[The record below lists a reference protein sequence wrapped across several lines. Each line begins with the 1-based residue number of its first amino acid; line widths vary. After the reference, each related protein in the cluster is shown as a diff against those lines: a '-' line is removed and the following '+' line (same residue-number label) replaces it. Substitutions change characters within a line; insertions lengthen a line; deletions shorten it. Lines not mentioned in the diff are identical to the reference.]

1 MKKEKFTGDVEFWCK
16 SFGEDVLICGIDEAG
31 RGPLAGPVTAAAVI
45 LPKDFP
51 VEKLN
56 DSKKLSEKKRFELEP
71 LIKEKAIFWGVGS
84 ASHTE
89 IDELNI
95 LSATLLAMKRAFLS
109 MLEKAGDRFA
119 TGVFSGERASSPYNV
134 AAIVDGIFCPEI
146 SVPVIAVPKAD
157 AKFPCVMAASIL
169 AKTERDRVMMQY
181 AELYPEYGYDKHKGY
196 PTAAHREICKKIGP
210 SPIQRKT
217 FSY

>member
-1 MKKEKFTGDVEFWCK
+1 MKKEKFSGNVEEWCK

-56 DSKKLSEKKRFELEP
+56 DSKKLSEKKRSELEL
-71 LIKEKAIFWGVGS
+71 LIKEKALFWGIGE
-84 ASHTE
+84 ASHLE

-95 LSATLLAMKRAFLS
+95 LSATLIAMKRAFLA
-109 MLEKAGDRFA
+109 MLEKD
-119 TGVFSGERASSPYNV
+119 EASVKRNV
-134 AAIVDGIFCPEI
+134 AVIVDGIFCPEI

-169 AKTERDRVMMQY
+169 AKTERDRIMMKY
-181 AELYPEYGYDKHKGY
+181 AEMYPEYGYEKHKGY
-196 PTAAHREICKKIGP
+196 PTATHREICKKIGP

-217 FSY
+217 FSI

>member
-1 MKKEKFTGDVEFWCK
+1 MKKEKFSGNVEEWCK

-51 VEKLN
+51 VEKLD
-56 DSKKLSEKKRFELEP
+56 DSKKLSEKKRSELEL
-71 LIKEKAIFWGVGS
+71 LIKEKALFWGIGE
-84 ASHTE
+84 ASHLE

-95 LSATLLAMKRAFLS
+95 LSATLLAMKRAFLA
-109 MLEKAGDRFA
+109 MLEKD
-119 TGVFSGERASSPYNV
+119 ESSVKRNV

-169 AKTERDRVMMQY
+169 AKTERDRIMMKY
-181 AELYPEYGYDKHKGY
+181 AELYPEYGYEKHKGY

-217 FSY
+217 FSI

>member
-1 MKKEKFTGDVEFWCK
+1 MKKEKFSGNVEEWCK

-51 VEKLN
+51 VEKLD
-56 DSKKLSEKKRFELEP
+56 DSKKLSEKKRSELEL
-71 LIKEKAIFWGVGS
+71 LIKEKALFWGIGE
-84 ASHTE
+84 ASHLE

-95 LSATLLAMKRAFLS
+95 LSATLLAMKRAFFA
-109 MLEKAGDRFA
+109 MLEKD
-119 TGVFSGERASSPYNV
+119 ESSVKRNV

-146 SVPVIAVPKAD
+146 SVPVIAIPKAD

-169 AKTERDRVMMQY
+169 AKTERDRIMMKY
-181 AELYPEYGYDKHKGY
+181 AELYPEYGYEKHKGY

-217 FSY
+217 FSI

>member
-1 MKKEKFTGDVEFWCK
+1 MKKEKFTGDVEAWCK
-16 SFGEDVLICGIDEAG
+16 SFGDDVLICGIDEAG

-56 DSKKLSEKKRFELEP
+56 DSKKLSEKKRFMLEP
-71 LIKEKAIFWGVGS
+71 LIKEKSLFWGVGS
-84 ASHTE
+84 ASHEE

-95 LSATLLAMKRAFLS
+95 LNATLLAMKRAFLAKS
-109 MLEKAGDRFA
+109 EKCAA
-119 TGVFSGERASSPYNV
+119 FSGEGGTVPNV
-134 AAIVDGIFCPEI
+134 AAIVDGIFCPDI
-146 SVPVIAVPKAD
+146 DVPVIAVPKAD

-169 AKTERDRVMMQY
+169 AKTERDRIMMKY
-181 AELYPEYGYDKHKGY
+181 AEMYPEYSYDKHKGY
-196 PTAAHREICKKIGP
+196 PTPAHREICKKIGP

-217 FSY
+217 FSF

>member
-1 MKKEKFTGDVEFWCK
+1 MKKEKFSGNVEEWCK
-16 SFGEDVLICGIDEAG
+16 SFGENVLICGIDEAG

-56 DSKKLSEKKRFELEP
+56 DSKKLSEKKRSELEV
-71 LIKEKAIFWGVGS
+71 LIKEKALFWGIGE
-84 ASHTE
+84 ASHLE

-95 LSATLLAMKRAFLS
+95 LSATLLAMKRAFLA
-109 MLEKAGDRFA
+109 MLEKDEPSVKR
-119 TGVFSGERASSPYNV
+119 NV

-169 AKTERDRVMMQY
+169 AKTERDRIMMKY
-181 AELYPEYGYDKHKGY
+181 AELYPEYGYEKHKGY

-217 FSY
+217 FSI

>member
-1 MKKEKFTGDVEFWCK
+1 MKKEKFTGDVDDWCK
-16 SFGEDVLICGIDEAG
+16 SFGENILICGIDEAG
-31 RGPLAGPVTAAAVI
+31 RGPLAGPVTAASVI
-45 LPKDFP
+45 LPKNFP

-71 LIKEKAIFWGVGS
+71 LIKEKALFWGVGR

-95 LSATLLAMKRAFLS
+95 LSATLLAMERAFTA
-109 MLEKAGDRFA
+109 MLEKSDIS
-119 TGVFSGERASSPYNV
+119 VSHNV
-134 AAIVDGIFCPEI
+134 ASIVDGIFCPDI
-146 SVPVIAVPKAD
+146 NCPVIAVPKAD
-157 AKFPCVMAASIL
+157 ARFPCVMAASIL
-169 AKTERDRVMMQY
+169 AKTERDRVMLQY
-181 AELYPEYGYDKHKGY
+181 AELYPEYGYEKHKGY

-210 SPIQRKT
+210 SPIQRRT

>member
-1 MKKEKFTGDVEFWCK
+1 MKKEKFSGNVEEWCK

-51 VEKLN
+51 VEKLD
-56 DSKKLSEKKRFELEP
+56 DSKKLSEKKRSELEL
-71 LIKEKAIFWGVGS
+71 LIKEKALFWGIGE
-84 ASHTE
+84 ASHLE

-95 LSATLLAMKRAFLS
+95 LSATLLAMKRAFFA
-109 MLEKAGDRFA
+109 MLEKD
-119 TGVFSGERASSPYNV
+119 ESSVKRNV

-146 SVPVIAVPKAD
+146 SVPVIAIPKAD
-157 AKFPCVMAASIL
+157 ANFPCVMAASIL
-169 AKTERDRVMMQY
+169 AKTERDRIMMKY
-181 AELYPEYGYDKHKGY
+181 AELYPEYGYEKHKGY

-217 FSY
+217 FSI

>member
-1 MKKEKFTGDVEFWCK
+1 MKKEKFSGNVEEWCK

-51 VEKLN
+51 VEKLD
-56 DSKKLSEKKRFELEP
+56 DSKKLSEKKRSELEL
-71 LIKEKAIFWGVGS
+71 LIKEKALFWGIGE
-84 ASHTE
+84 ASHFE

-95 LSATLLAMKRAFLS
+95 LSATLLAMKRAFFA
-109 MLEKAGDRFA
+109 MLEKDESS
-119 TGVFSGERASSPYNV
+119 VERNV
-134 AAIVDGIFCPEI
+134 ATIVDGIFCPEI

-169 AKTERDRVMMQY
+169 AKTERDRIMMKY
-181 AELYPEYGYDKHKGY
+181 AELYPEYGYEKHKGY

-217 FSY
+217 FSI

>member
-1 MKKEKFTGDVEFWCK
+1 MKKEKFTGDVEAWCK
-16 SFGEDVLICGIDEAG
+16 SFGEDVLLCGLDEAG

-71 LIKEKAIFWGVGS
+71 LIKEKALFWGIGS

-95 LSATLLAMKRAFLS
+95 LSATLLAMKRAFLA
-109 MLEKAGDRFA
+109 MLEKA
-119 TGVFSGERASSPYNV
+119 SASNV

-169 AKTERDRVMMQY
+169 AKTERDRIMMKY
-181 AELYPEYGYDKHKGY
+181 AEMYPEYGYDKHKGY

-217 FSY
+217 FSF

>member
-1 MKKEKFTGDVEFWCK
+1 MKKEKFSGNVEEWCK
-16 SFGEDVLICGIDEAG
+16 SFGENVLICGIDEAG

-56 DSKKLSEKKRFELEP
+56 DSKKLSEKKRSELEL
-71 LIKEKAIFWGVGS
+71 LIKEKALFWGIGE
-84 ASHTE
+84 ASHLE

-95 LSATLLAMKRAFLS
+95 LSATLLAMKRAFLA
-109 MLEKAGDRFA
+109 MLEKD
-119 TGVFSGERASSPYNV
+119 ESSVKRNV

-169 AKTERDRVMMQY
+169 AKTERDRIMMKY
-181 AELYPEYGYDKHKGY
+181 AEMYPEYGYEKHKGY
-196 PTAAHREICKKIGP
+196 PTATHREICKKIGP

>member
-1 MKKEKFTGDVEFWCK
+1 MKKEKFTGDVEAWCK
-16 SFGEDVLICGIDEAG
+16 SFGDDVLICGIDEAG

-56 DSKKLSEKKRFELEP
+56 DSKKLSEKKRFMLEP
-71 LIKEKAIFWGVGS
+71 LIKEKSLFWGVGS
-84 ASHTE
+84 ASHEE

-95 LSATLLAMKRAFLS
+95 LTATLLAMKRAFLA
-109 MLEKAGDRFA
+109 MYEKCAA
-119 TGVFSGERASSPYNV
+119 FSGEGGTVPNV
-134 AAIVDGIFCPEI
+134 AAIVDGIFCPDI
-146 SVPVIAVPKAD
+146 DVPVIAVPKAD

-169 AKTERDRVMMQY
+169 AKKERDRIMMKY
-181 AELYPEYGYDKHKGY
+181 AEMYPEYSYDKHKGY
-196 PTAAHREICKKIGP
+196 PTPAHREICKKIGP

-217 FSY
+217 FSF

>member
-1 MKKEKFTGDVEFWCK
+1 MKKEKFTGDVDDWCK
-16 SFGEDVLICGIDEAG
+16 SFGENILICGIDEAG
-31 RGPLAGPVTAAAVI
+31 RGPLAGPVTAASVI
-45 LPKDFP
+45 LPKNFP

-71 LIKEKAIFWGVGS
+71 LIKKKALFWGVGS

-95 LSATLLAMKRAFLS
+95 LSATLLAMERAFTA
-109 MLEKAGDRFA
+109 MLEKSDIS
-119 TGVFSGERASSPYNV
+119 VSHNV
-134 AAIVDGIFCPEI
+134 ASIVDGIFCPDI
-146 SVPVIAVPKAD
+146 NCPVIAVPKAD
-157 AKFPCVMAASIL
+157 ARFPCVMAASIL
-169 AKTERDRVMMQY
+169 AKTERDRVMLQY
-181 AELYPEYGYDKHKGY
+181 AELYPEYGYEKHKGY

-210 SPIQRKT
+210 SPIQRRT